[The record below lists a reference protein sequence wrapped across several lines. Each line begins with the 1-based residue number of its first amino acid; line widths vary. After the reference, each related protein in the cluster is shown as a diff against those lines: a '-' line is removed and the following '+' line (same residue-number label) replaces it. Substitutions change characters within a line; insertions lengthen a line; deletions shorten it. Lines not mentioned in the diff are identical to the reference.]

1 MVITAAISGTMLVPG
16 LFSRECT
23 VVYAACPEESD
34 CDDVGEKGASKDEAT
49 LDQMQRSKLEDL
61 EDSHVRFEEDMYDA
75 VTVAAFGQ
83 LILELPT
90 ERIHIHPVWM
100 FVLSAPLFGLQQAAL
115 LYLRLS
121 QDLGA
126 PVHNREETES
136 LQAFLPLAKTLM
148 IYTMAL
154 MLFPELLGALRLMM
168 FLVNPTTWTDIER
181 YKSEWLP
188 CIWSPFCVCPVSLA
202 SEMLKFCVGY
212 VVLTDSVSIVL
223 ACNSVQDTIFNSLA
237 LTFLVELDNK
247 LWEVARSVFHLRYEG
262 EQFKLRPEAERDATA
277 SQVWG
282 IRPRSW
288 LHRKHGAAALE
299 ACFTSAV
306 FMFCYCRQFLI
317 TEYSLRTDTLP
328 MARDMCTLW
337 ELTNKNSWVGEL
349 ARCTLRL
356 MCFGAH
362 PNGLLQMVC
371 DPLYGGYCS
380 PKFRRIELNDMY
392 EVILAEPTATISNM
406 VTFAVV
412 LLIPQIFQLA
422 FLPERGEDQAAS
434 PVRQGVHVKKMAVQ
448 KLKASY

>member
-1 MVITAAISGTMLVPG
+1 
-16 LFSRECT
+16 
-23 VVYAACPEESD
+23 
-34 CDDVGEKGASKDEAT
+34 
-49 LDQMQRSKLEDL
+49 MQRSKLEDL

-168 FLVNPTTWTDIER
+168 FL
-181 YKSEWLP
+181 EWLP

-223 ACNSVQDTIFNSLA
+223 ACNSVQDNIKT
-237 LTFLVELDNK
+237 
-247 LWEVARSVFHLRYEG
+247 
-262 EQFKLRPEAERDATA
+262 
-277 SQVWG
+277 
-282 IRPRSW
+282 
-288 LHRKHGAAALE
+288 
-299 ACFTSAV
+299 
-306 FMFCYCRQFLI
+306 
-317 TEYSLRTDTLP
+317 
-328 MARDMCTLW
+328 
-337 ELTNKNSWVGEL
+337 
-349 ARCTLRL
+349 
-356 MCFGAH
+356 
-362 PNGLLQMVC
+362 
-371 DPLYGGYCS
+371 
-380 PKFRRIELNDMY
+380 
-392 EVILAEPTATISNM
+392 
-406 VTFAVV
+406 
-412 LLIPQIFQLA
+412 
-422 FLPERGEDQAAS
+422 
-434 PVRQGVHVKKMAVQ
+434 
-448 KLKASY
+448 